1 MREMDFTSAAP
12 LAANLVPAGALPTA
26 AAHAQKVGRMMLGRL
41 QAHRRL
47 LFGFAAAARAFGASS
62 FAARAAGGSIV
73 LYTAQH
79 EQVVDMLTAAF
90 TKETGIAV
98 KVHQGEGP
106 ELASQILA
114 EGTHSPADVFF
125 TENSPELVLLDE
137 HGLLAPVDPATLARV
152 SRADSAPNGRWV
164 GLLARENVLAYNT
177 TMIAESALPSSLMDL
192 AEPAWKGK
200 IAIAPSDA
208 DFLPLV
214 SAVIK
219 LKGKPAALAW
229 LKGLKANA
237 AIYDDDE
244 GVVAAVNRGAVAVG
258 VINSY
263 YWNRLETELG
273 AGKMHSAIYHFGRHD
288 VGALVNISGAAV
300 LKTAKNPAGAQK
312 FLAYLASDR
321 AQRMLAQS
329 NVDFEYPLAPGIK
342 ANPALKP
349 LDTLSPPQISP
360 ASLGDDREAA
370 TLLREA
376 GLI

>member
-1 MREMDFTSAAP
+1 M
-12 LAANLVPAGALPTA
+12 AGSRP
-26 AAHAQKVGRMMLGRL
+26 G
-41 QAHRRL
+41 RRL
-47 LFGFAAAARAFGASS
+47 FGASVVV
-62 FAARAAGGSIV
+62 AASLVAFGLQPVMAAPGSIT
-73 LYTAQH
+73 LYSAQH
-79 EQVVDMLTAAF
+79 EQVVDMLTAQF

-98 KVHQGEGP
+98 RVHKGEGP
-106 ELASQILA
+106 ELASQLLA
-114 EGTHSPADVFF
+114 EGRHSPADLFF

-152 SRADSAPNGRWV
+152 PAADSAPDGTWI

-177 TMIAESALPSSLMDL
+177 RLINAHALPASLMDL
-192 AEPAWKGK
+192 ADPSWKGK
-200 IAIAPSDA
+200 VAIAPADA

-219 LKGKPAALAW
+219 LKGTAAALAW

-244 GVVAAVNRGAVAVG
+244 AIVVAVNRGSVPVG

-263 YWNRLETELG
+263 YWERLATELG
-273 AGKMHSAIYHFGRHD
+273 PDGMHSAVYHFGDHD
-288 VGALVNISGAAV
+288 VGALVNVSGAAV
-300 LKTAKNPAGAQK
+300 LKSAKNPSGAQK
-312 FLAYLASDR
+312 FLAFLATGQ

-329 NVDFEYPLAPGIK
+329 DVDYEYPLVPGIA

-349 LDTLSPPQISP
+349 LDQLSPPSIGP
-360 ASLGDDREAA
+360 AALGDDHEAA
-370 TLLREA
+370 ALLRES